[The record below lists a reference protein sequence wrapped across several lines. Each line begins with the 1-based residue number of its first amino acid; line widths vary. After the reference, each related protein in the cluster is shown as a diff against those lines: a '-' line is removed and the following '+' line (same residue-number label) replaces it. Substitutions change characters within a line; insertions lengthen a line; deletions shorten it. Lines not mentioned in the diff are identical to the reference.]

1 MKNITNLERKF
12 VRSIQSY
19 LVVYFSIA
27 VLMPT
32 IILSVLGT
40 YIIYNQ
46 VINRAEVKVLSDLNS
61 AKEIYKNTISHL
73 ETVAR
78 LTSARNFII
87 NAILEKNV
95 DTLQYDLQQTLYNER
110 LDIFTLVDSKGV
122 VICRAR
128 NAFSRGDTLLN
139 NECIQRV
146 LSNKQIFSGTEII
159 NAKELEKESYE
170 LMERASIQLI
180 KTPKSRPNEK
190 EVETE
195 GLMLKSAVPI
205 FDKKGNLIA
214 ILIAG
219 KLLNRNYDIV
229 SRIKDVVHEGEIYKG
244 KEIGTS
250 TIFLRDVRISTNVKN
265 KDGTYAIGT
274 LVSEEVYNKVILG
287 GQRWIGDAFVV
298 NDWYIGAY
306 DPIKDFKGNI
316 IGMLYVG
323 LLKKPFDDIM
333 WSTILIFVGIGI
345 GAMLII
351 FVVAVFLAKRI
362 TTPLRKLEEV
372 AKKITEGDIKQEFS
386 IRNAPR
392 EVENLA
398 NTLDHMAKELEKE
411 KQELEEWADKLEL
424 KVQERTAELKKIHGQ
439 LFRSEKLASIGKLA
453 AGVAHE
459 INNPLTGV
467 LTNASLLLEDL
478 PEGDPKKEDV
488 KVIVNETIRCREIVK
503 RLLDFARQTKP
514 QKKLINVNSL
524 IENIILLVRNQTSF
538 RNIVI
543 EKELENNLPEIMADG
558 DQIQQV
564 IINFILNA
572 ADAMP
577 KGGSLKITSKLL
589 DNNEFIELK
598 FTDTGIGISE
608 ENRNRIFDPFFTTKE
623 NGTGLGL
630 SISYG
635 IIEQHGGTIYVESEI
650 GKGTTFT
657 VHLPIKSPFEE

>member
-1 MKNITNLERKF
+1 MKNISKLERKF

-19 LVVYFSIA
+19 LIVYFTIA

-40 YIIYNQ
+40 YLIYNQ
-46 VINRAEVKVLSDLNS
+46 VINRAEVKTLSDLNS

-78 LTSARNFII
+78 LTSARSFII
-87 NAILEKNV
+87 NSILERNV
-95 DTLQYDLQQTLYNER
+95 DTLQYDLQKTLYNEK
-110 LDIFTLVDSKGV
+110 LDIFTLVDSKGI

-128 NAFSRGDTLLN
+128 NAFNRGDTLQ
-139 NECIQRV
+139 NECIKRV
-146 LSNKQIFSGTEII
+146 ISTKQIFSGTEII
-159 NAKELEKESYE
+159 SAKELEKESYE
-170 LMERASIQLI
+170 LMERAQIQLV
-180 KTPKSRPNEK
+180 KTPKSRPIK
-190 EVETE
+190 ENIETN
-195 GLMLKSAVPI
+195 GLMIKSAVPI
-205 FDKKGNLIA
+205 LDKKGNLIA
-214 ILIAG
+214 VLIAG
-219 KLLNRNYDIV
+219 KLLNRNYEIV
-229 SRIKDVVHEGEIYKG
+229 TRIKDVVHEGEVYKG

-250 TIFLRDVRISTNVKN
+250 TIFLKDVRISTNVKN
-265 KDGTYAIGT
+265 KDGSYAIGT
-274 LVSEEVYNKVILG
+274 LVSEEVYNKVVLQ
-287 GQRWIGDAFVV
+287 GQRWIGEAFVV

-306 DPIKDFKGNI
+306 DPIRDFEGNV

-323 LLKKPFDDIM
+323 LLKEPFDHIM
-333 WSTILIFVGIGI
+333 WSTVLIFVGIGL
-345 GAMLII
+345 GATLII
-351 FVVAVFLAKRI
+351 FIVAIFLAKRI

-372 AKKITEGDIKQEFS
+372 AKKITEGDIKQEFT
-386 IRNAPR
+386 IKNAPR

-411 KQELEEWADKLEL
+411 KQELEAWADKLEL

-467 LTNASLLLEDL
+467 LTNASLLMEDL
-478 PEGDPKKEDV
+478 PEGDPKREDV

-543 EKELENNLPEIMADG
+543 EKELDSNLPEIMADG

-577 KGGSLKITSKLL
+577 KGGTLKIYSKLL
-589 DNNEFIELK
+589 ENNEFIELK

-635 IIEQHGGTIYVESEI
+635 IIEQHGGTIYVESEV

>member
-1 MKNITNLERKF
+1 MKNIEKLERKF

-19 LVVYFSIA
+19 LVVYFTIA
-27 VLMPT
+27 VLLPT
-32 IILSVLGT
+32 IVLSVLGT
-40 YIIYNQ
+40 YIIYTQ
-46 VINRAEVKVLSDLNS
+46 VINRAEVKTLSDLNS

-78 LTSARNFII
+78 LTSARSFII
-87 NAILEKNV
+87 NSIVEKNV
-95 DTLQYDLQQTLYNER
+95 DTLQYDLQRTLYNEK
-110 LDIFTLVDSKGV
+110 LDIFTLVDTKGV

-128 NAFSRGDTLLN
+128 NAFNRGDTLM
-139 NECIQRV
+139 NECVKQVI
-146 LSNKQIFSGTEII
+146 STKQIFSGTEVVS
-159 NAKELEKESYE
+159 AEELGKESYE
-170 LMERASIQLI
+170 LKERAQIQI
-180 KTPKSRPNEK
+180 VKTPKSRPIEENI
-190 EVETE
+190 ETN
-195 GLMLKSAVPI
+195 GLMIKSAVPI
-205 FDKKGNLIA
+205 FDKKGNFIA
-214 ILIAG
+214 VLIAG

-229 SRIKDVVHEGEIYKG
+229 TRIKDVVHEGEVYKG

-250 TIFLRDVRISTNVKN
+250 TIFLKDVRISTNVKN

-274 LVSEEVYNKVILG
+274 LVSEEVYNKVVLQG
-287 GQRWIGDAFVV
+287 ERWIGEAFVV

-306 DPIKDFKGNI
+306 DPIKDFEGNV

-323 LLKKPFDDIM
+323 LLKEPFDHLM
-333 WSTILIFVGIGI
+333 WSTILIFIGI
-345 GAMLII
+345 GLGATLII
-351 FVVAVFLAKRI
+351 YVVAIFLAKRI

-372 AKKITEGDIKQEFS
+372 AKKITEGDIKQEFT
-386 IRNAPR
+386 IKNAPR

-398 NTLDHMAKELEKE
+398 NSLDHMAKELEKE
-411 KQELEEWADKLEL
+411 KQELEAWADKLEL

-478 PEGDPKKEDV
+478 PEGDPKREDV

-543 EKELENNLPEIMADG
+543 EKELAENLPEIMADG

-577 KGGSLKITSKLL
+577 KGGSLKICSKLME
-589 DNNEFIELK
+589 NGEFIELK
-598 FTDTGIGISE
+598 FIDTGVGISE

-635 IIEQHGGTIYVESEI
+635 IIEQHGGTIYVDSEV

-657 VHLPIKSPFEE
+657 VQLPIKSPFEE

>member
-1 MKNITNLERKF
+1 MKNIKKLERKF
-12 VRSIQSY
+12 VKSIQSF
-19 LVVYFSIA
+19 LIVYFTIA

-40 YIIYNQ
+40 YIIYRQ
-46 VINRAEVKVLSDLNS
+46 VINRAEVKTLSDLNS

-78 LTSARNFII
+78 LTSVRSFII
-87 NAILEKNV
+87 NSILERDI

-110 LDIFTLVDSKGV
+110 LDIFTLVDSKGI

-128 NAFSRGDTLLN
+128 NAFSRGDTIIN
-139 NECIQRV
+139 NECIQKV
-146 LSNKQIFSGTEII
+146 ISTKQIYSGTEIVS
-159 NAKELEKESYE
+159 AKDLEKESYE
-170 LMERASIQLI
+170 LMERAAIQLI
-180 KTPKSRPNEK
+180 KTPKSRPVQENI
-190 EVETE
+190 ETN

-205 FDKKGNLIA
+205 LDKKGNLIA
-214 ILIAG
+214 VLIAG

-229 SRIKDVVHEGEIYKG
+229 TRIKDVVHEREIYKG

-250 TIFLRDVRISTNVKN
+250 TIFLNDVRISTNVKN

-274 LVSEEVYNKVILG
+274 LVSEEVYNKVILKG
-287 GQRWIGDAFVV
+287 ERWIGEAFVV

-306 DPIKDFKGNI
+306 DPIRDFKGNV

-323 LLKKPFDDIM
+323 LLKEPFEDIM
-333 WSTILIFVGIGI
+333 WSTVLIFIGI
-345 GAMLII
+345 GLGATLII
-351 FVVAVFLAKRI
+351 FFVAVFLSKRI
-362 TTPLRKLEEV
+362 SAPLRKLEEV
-372 AKKITEGDIKQEFS
+372 AKKITEGDIKQEFT
-386 IRNAPR
+386 IKNAPR

-398 NTLDHMAKELEKE
+398 NALDHMAKELEKE
-411 KQELEEWADKLEL
+411 KQELEAWADKLEL

-467 LTNASLLLEDL
+467 LTNASLLMEDL
-478 PEGDPKKEDV
+478 PEGDPKREDV

-538 RNIVI
+538 RNITI
-543 EKELENNLPEIMADG
+543 EKDLEASLPEIMADG

-577 KGGSLKITSKLL
+577 KGGTLKVSSRLL
-589 DNNEFIELK
+589 ENNEFIELK
-598 FTDTGIGISE
+598 FADTGIGISE

-657 VHLPIKSPFEE
+657 VQLPIKSPFEE

>member
-1 MKNITNLERKF
+1 MKNIKKLERKF
-12 VRSIQSY
+12 VRSIQSF
-19 LVVYFSIA
+19 LIVYFTIA

-40 YIIYNQ
+40 YIIYRQ
-46 VINRAEVKVLSDLNS
+46 VINRAEVKTLSDLNS

-78 LTSARNFII
+78 LTSVRSFII
-87 NAILEKNV
+87 NSILERDI

-110 LDIFTLVDSKGV
+110 LDIFTLVDSKGI

-128 NAFSRGDTLLN
+128 NAFSRGDTIIN
-139 NECIQRV
+139 NECIQKV
-146 LSNKQIFSGTEII
+146 ISTKQIYSGTEIVS
-159 NAKELEKESYE
+159 AKDLEKESYE
-170 LMERASIQLI
+170 LMERAAIQLI
-180 KTPKSRPNEK
+180 KTPKSRPVQENI
-190 EVETE
+190 ETN

-205 FDKKGNLIA
+205 LDKKGNLIA
-214 ILIAG
+214 VLIAG

-229 SRIKDVVHEGEIYKG
+229 TRIKDVVHEREIYKG

-250 TIFLRDVRISTNVKN
+250 TIFLNDVRISTNVKN

-274 LVSEEVYNKVILG
+274 LVSEEVYNKVILKG
-287 GQRWIGDAFVV
+287 ERWIGEAFVV

-306 DPIKDFKGNI
+306 DPIRDFKGNV

-323 LLKKPFDDIM
+323 LLKEPFEDIM
-333 WSTILIFVGIGI
+333 WSTVLIFIGI
-345 GAMLII
+345 GLGATLII
-351 FVVAVFLAKRI
+351 FFVAVFLSKRI
-362 TTPLRKLEEV
+362 SAPLRKLEEV
-372 AKKITEGDIKQEFS
+372 AKKITEGDIKQEFT
-386 IRNAPR
+386 IKNAPR

-398 NTLDHMAKELEKE
+398 NALDHMAKELEKE
-411 KQELEEWADKLEL
+411 KQELEAWADKLEL

-467 LTNASLLLEDL
+467 LTNASLLMEDL
-478 PEGDPKKEDV
+478 PEGDPKREDV

-538 RNIVI
+538 RNITI
-543 EKELENNLPEIMADG
+543 EKDLEASLPEIMADG

-577 KGGSLKITSKLL
+577 KGGTLKVSSRLL
-589 DNNEFIELK
+589 ENNEFIELK
-598 FTDTGIGISE
+598 FADTGIGISE

-657 VHLPIKSPFEE
+657 VQLPIKSPFEE